1 MIRITT
7 VIGAR
12 PQFIKA
18 SVMSRFFQA
27 SGAVKEI
34 LVHTGQHFDYN
45 MSEVFFSELKIPAPD
60 YNLGIN
66 SSSHGK
72 MTGKMLIA
80 IEEVLEK
87 EKPHYL
93 LVYGDT
99 NSTLAGALAAKKLHI
114 PVIHIEA
121 GLRSYNNRMPEEIN
135 RTVTDRISNLLC
147 CPTDAAMLNLQ
158 KEGFDNF
165 DCVYRK
171 TGDVM
176 EDSVRF
182 HRKHFRTPPKILT
195 EIGAVPN
202 GYILA
207 TLHRA
212 ENTDD
217 KERLNNI
224 IGAFL
229 EIASD
234 TMIVLPLH
242 PRTKSKLSELPGAR
256 NLKIIE
262 PVGYSD
268 NLQLIGLSNLVMT
281 DSGGMQKEAYMM
293 KKFCLTLRDE
303 TEWTELV
310 DLSCNFVTG
319 AIKKNIVERY
329 HYVKT
334 LDWNAPADIY
344 GGGNAAEKIFNM
356 ITEDALTR
364 GIV

>member
-1 MIRITT
+1 
-7 VIGAR
+7 
-12 PQFIKA
+12 
-18 SVMSRFFQA
+18 MSRFFGE
-27 SGAVKEI
+27 SGTVKEI

-45 MSEVFFSELKIPAPD
+45 MSEVFFSELKIPPPD
-60 YNLGIN
+60 YNFGIN
-66 SSSHGK
+66 SSSHGN
-72 MTGKMLIA
+72 MTGRMLIA

-99 NSTLAGALAAKKLHI
+99 NSTLAGALAAKKLQI
-114 PVIHIEA
+114 PIIHIEA

-158 KEGFDNF
+158 KEGFNNF

-182 HRKHFRTPPKILT
+182 HQKLFDKHPKILT
-195 EIGAVPN
+195 EIGVVPN
-202 GYILA
+202 GYSLA

-217 KERLNNI
+217 ISRLNNI
-224 IGAFL
+224 IDAFI

-234 TMIVLPLH
+234 TMIVMPLH
-242 PRTKSKLSELPGAR
+242 PRTKTKLSELPHAT

-262 PVGYSD
+262 PLGYAD
-268 NLQLIGLSNLVMT
+268 NLQLMSLSNMVMT

-319 AIKKNIVERY
+319 AVKETIVERY
-329 HYVKT
+329 HYVKG
-334 LDWNAPADIY
+334 LNWNAPSHIY

-356 ITEDALTR
+356 ITEDALRR